1 MSEGARS
8 RLVEVEDEDGEE
20 SVKKEDSGETEVA
33 DCLANAPEVPQGS
46 NLAPSSQI
54 LVSKT
59 DPSLLKMMEQMTQ
72 FRGQLTQAVA
82 PRDNSKAPAF
92 KTPSMKAPDSFD
104 GTQAHKL
111 RGFIQS
117 CQLIFHND
125 PANFFSDRKKVLYS
139 TSFLTGRA
147 GKWIEPYLSNISNE
161 DPSYLLNNW
170 PFFESQ
176 LLTLFGDPNEVRKVE
191 QELDNLRMK
200 ESGHVSLYIADF
212 RSLMSRIG
220 DWGERAYIHV
230 YRRGLA
236 SRLLDQLASHPGNFD
251 TLQELMDVTLE
262 LDTRYHE
269 RQKEKGGNQE
279 KKPPVT
285 GSNQSRPPQNS
296 SSKRPHQKKNKK
308 GKQFQSS
315 KDKPHAALLNKDN
328 KLIGSEKERRIK
340 DGLCTYCG
348 GKHPIEK
355 CFKRPQNKPGS
366 SSRGFPSKQGKA

>member
-1 MSEGARS
+1 MEGAAPSRRGGMKSRRSRSFSGLLSGYPRMSEGARE
-8 RLVEVEDEDGEE
+8 RLGEVEDEEGEE
-20 SVKKEDSGETEVA
+20 SVEEEDSGQTEVA
-33 DCLANAPEVPQGS
+33 DALENAPEVPQGS
-46 NLAPSSQI
+46 NLALSSQP
-54 LVSKT
+54 LVSQT
-59 DPSLLKMMEQMTQ
+59 DPSFLKMMKQMTQ
-72 FRGQLTQAVA
+72 FMGQLTQAVA
-82 PRDNSKAPAF
+82 PRDSSKVSSF

-104 GTQAHKL
+104 CTQA
-111 RGFIQS
+111 
-117 CQLIFHND
+117 
-125 PANFFSDRKKVLYS
+125 
-139 TSFLTGRA
+139 
-147 GKWIEPYLSNISNE
+147 
-161 DPSYLLNNW
+161 DPSNLLDNW
-170 PFFESQ
+170 PLFESQ
-176 LLTLFGDPNEVRKVE
+176 LFTLFGDPNEVRKAE
-191 QELDNLRMK
+191 QELDSLRMK
-200 ESGHVSLYIADF
+200 ESGHVSFYIADF
-212 RSLMSRIG
+212 RRLMSRIG
-220 DWGERAYIHV
+220 DWGERAYIHL

-236 SRLLDQLASHPGNFD
+236 SRLLDQLASHPGTFD

-279 KKPPVT
+279 KKPPVI

-340 DGLCTYCG
+340 EGLCTYCG

-366 SSRGFPSKQGKA
+366 SSRGFPSKQGKV